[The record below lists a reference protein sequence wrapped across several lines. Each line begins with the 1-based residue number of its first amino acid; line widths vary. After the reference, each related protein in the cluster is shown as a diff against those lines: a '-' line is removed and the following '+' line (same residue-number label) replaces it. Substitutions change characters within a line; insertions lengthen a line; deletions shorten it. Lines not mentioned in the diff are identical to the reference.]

1 MQLRMTPLSA
11 IERLEQVT
19 EETNDRARNVERL
32 LDIAIF
38 KVQGMQLENEKARQE
53 RDNIVAFLNGAMAI
67 ATQTKEI
74 TDKYLE
80 TALFKDE

>member
-1 MQLRMTPLSA
+1 MQLRMTPLSE

-19 EETNDRARNVERL
+19 EGTNDRARNVEKL
-32 LDIAIF
+32 LEIAIF
-38 KVQGMQLENEKARQE
+38 KIQGLGLANETAIQE
-53 RDNIVAFLNGAMAI
+53 RENVVAILNGAMAM

-74 TDKYLE
+74 TDEYIE

>member
-1 MQLRMTPLSA
+1 MQLRMTPLST

-19 EETNDRARNVERL
+19 EEINDRARNIERL

-38 KVQGMQLENEKARQE
+38 KTQEMRPENEKERQD
-53 RDNIVAFLNGAMAI
+53 RDYIVAFLNGAMAM

-74 TDKYLE
+74 TDEYIE

>member
-1 MQLRMTPLSA
+1 MTPLST
-11 IERLEQVT
+11 IERLEEVT
-19 EETNDRARNVERL
+19 EETNDRVRNIERL

-38 KVQGMQLENEKARQE
+38 EVQGIQLENENQKEE
-53 RDNIVAFLNGAMAI
+53 RDNVVAFLNGAMALV
-67 ATQTKEI
+67 TQTKEI